1 MDFPV
6 EATVHLNVFPNQR
19 EARRILQSHGLTL
32 TDLSRDQVRVKGLF
46 FNLRAAKASLEPLLN
61 QQTSTDIRPSA
72 SSPVSSGAV
81 SRTYSSLDGRRSRS
95 ESRNKPTH
103 ASPSPPTSSSYWAAG
118 SSKDRQTSPENISHL
133 SAHADQ
139 RGSLRHGRESFVVDS
154 DVFEYAYNL
163 RKKDIDD
170 ILRSHNVEMDVLP
183 VSNSFTVTLQGKS
196 ARIAVGKLQS
206 LLNELN
212 KSLRTQEVPLKDM
225 DRDGRALLQDIQR
238 KRNVSMAVL
247 VCQKADKLHLIGPSN
262 ESYQL
267 KQRLLG
273 RPVDP
278 SGRSGR
284 TMDRNR
290 NKRSSSL
297 PANSRTKAGWDSG
310 TVANP
315 VGATGYSPLYQDDK
329 QDGAKSTWGSFPRKG
344 SLRRKSHSETRQNTQ
359 AGKANGHV
367 QDTENKHPTPNSPL
381 KGFQQLIHIN
391 SNSIKQMFKS
401 KRKRQQ

>member
-6 EATVHLNVFPNQR
+6 EATVHLNMFPDQR
-19 EARRILQSHGLTL
+19 EARRILQSRGLTL
-32 TDLSRDQVRVKGLF
+32 TDLSRDQVRVKGSF
-46 FNLRAAKASLEPLLN
+46 FDLRAAKASLEPLLI
-61 QQTSTDIRPSA
+61 QRTRTDVRPSA

-81 SRTYSSLDGRRSRS
+81 SHTYSSLDGRRSRS

-103 ASPSPPTSSSYWAAG
+103 ASPSPPTASSYWAAG
-118 SSKDRQTSPENISHL
+118 SSNDRQTSPENRSYL
-133 SAHADQ
+133 SARADQ

-154 DVFEYAYNL
+154 DVFEYARNL
-163 RKKDIDD
+163 RKKDVDD
-170 ILRSHNVEMDVLP
+170 ILRSHDVEMDVLP

-196 ARIAVGKLQS
+196 ARVAVGKLQS

-212 KSLRTQEVPLKDM
+212 ESLRTQEVPLKDM

-238 KRNVSMAVL
+238 KRNVSMSVL

-290 NKRSSSL
+290 NRRSSSL
-297 PANSRTKAGWDSG
+297 PANGRTGQDGGA
-310 TVANP
+310 VANP
-315 VGATGYSPLYQDDK
+315 VGATGYSPLHRDDK
-329 QDGAKSTWGSFPRKG
+329 QDGAKSTWGLSPRNG
-344 SLRRKSHSETRQNTQ
+344 SVRRKSHSETRQKTQ

-367 QDTENKHPTPNSPL
+367 QDTENTHPTPNSPM
-381 KGFQQLIHIN
+381 KGIKQLIHIN
-391 SNSIKQMFKS
+391 SNNIKQIFKS